1 MSIQKPLRILL
12 VDDES
17 SVLNA
22 LKLLLIAMKFSV
34 SDFSRARD
42 AIELLN
48 QPETDYDIVLC
59 DLKMPEIN
67 GIEALKQIKE
77 LRPNIAFILMSAH
90 ASSTD
95 IEHAKSHGASGF
107 LAKPFSPTQLVGIIE
122 KSLAELDTAL

>member
-22 LKLLLIAMKFSV
+22 LKLLLLAMKFSV
-34 SDFSRARD
+34 SDFLRARD
-42 AIELLN
+42 AIALLN
-48 QPETDYDIVLC
+48 QPESDYDIVLC

-90 ASSTD
+90 ASSND
-95 IEHAKSHGASGF
+95 IEYARSHGASGF

-122 KSLAELDTAL
+122 KSLAELDAAL

>member
-22 LKLLLIAMKFSV
+22 LKLLLQAMKFTV
-34 SDFSRARD
+34 SDFARAAD

-48 QPETDYDIVLC
+48 QPGSDYDIVLC

-67 GIEALKQIKE
+67 GLEALKQIKE
-77 LRPNIAFILMSAH
+77 IRPEIAFILMSAH
-90 ASSTD
+90 ASGSE
-95 IEHAKSHGASGF
+95 IEYARSHGASGF
-107 LAKPFSPTQLVGIIE
+107 LAKPFSPSQLSGIIE
-122 KSLAELDTAL
+122 KSLAELRVSR

>member
-22 LKLLLIAMKFSV
+22 LKLLLLAMKFSV

-95 IEHAKSHGASGF
+95 IEYAKSHGASGF